1 MKTVFLDYSD
11 PIELGQTY
19 LDCLRNLGV
28 LFMGP
33 GTLKVLSNVNVRV
46 QMPGGEVTDTTGMV
60 VREFA
65 GPVYGLQLNVTPET
79 EHLVHVAKECAAELQ
94 ARMLTPGSRDE
105 ARAGPSE
112 SWDIDG
118 EDTEPERAQFVGQ
131 MTPTEQVLSQAYERF
146 RKWLNIQDAVRVPKP
161 GELQARLL
169 AATPPPRR
177 RKSRSRRKAEA
188 ERVLLAL
195 PAERKKGLAVSSGPE
210 IRGTLMKDPDMSLR
224 VWLLRN
230 PDITESEVYELSC
243 APDLPD
249 DAVYFLLER
258 RKWCQYPRIATN
270 LLLHKSVSSETRT
283 VLASVLPTPT
293 LKGLLRRDDIPV
305 DATRAA
311 REILQGRTDQ
321 TEDPVKQA

>member
-11 PIELGQTY
+11 PIELGQAY

-33 GTLKVLSNVNVRV
+33 GTLQVLSNINVRV
-46 QMPGGEVTDTTGMV
+46 QLPGGKVIETTGVV

-94 ARMLTPGSRDE
+94 ARMLTPGGRGK
-105 ARAGPSE
+105 ARAGPSD

-118 EDTEPERAQFVGQ
+118 EDTEPEQARFLGQ
-131 MTPTEQVLSQAYERF
+131 MTPTQQVLAQAYERF
-146 RKWLNIQDAVRVPKP
+146 RKWVNIQDAVRVPTP
-161 GELQARLL
+161 TELQATLR
-169 AATPPPRR
+169 ASTPAPRS

-188 ERVLLAL
+188 ERALLAL
-195 PAERKKGLAVSSGPE
+195 PLERKKGLAVSSGPE
-210 IRGTLMKDPDMSLR
+210 VRGTLMKDPDMSLR

-230 PDITESEVYELSC
+230 PDITEPEVYKVSC
-243 APDLPD
+243 DPDLPD
-249 DAVYFLLER
+249 DAVRFLLER

-270 LLLHKSVSSETRT
+270 LLLHKSVSNETRV

-293 LKGLLRRDDIPV
+293 LKGLLRRDDIPA

-311 REILQGRTDQ
+311 GEILQGRTDQ
-321 TEDPVKQA
+321 TEDPVEA

>member
-1 MKTVFLDYSD
+1 MKTIYLDYSD

-19 LDCLRNLGV
+19 LDCLRNLGL

-33 GTLKVLSNVNVRV
+33 GTLKLLSDVEIRCHL
-46 QMPGGEVTDTTGMV
+46 PGGEVIETTAMV

-65 GPVYGLQLNVTPET
+65 GPVYGLQLNVCPET

-94 ARMLTPGSRDE
+94 ARMLTPGNRDS

-118 EDTEPERAQFVGQ
+118 EDTEPERAEFVGQ
-131 MTPTEQVLSQAYERF
+131 MTPTEQVLSQAYDRF
-146 RKWLNIQDAVRVPKP
+146 RKWVNIQDAVRIPTPTDLK
-161 GELQARLL
+161 ARHK

-177 RKSRSRRKAEA
+177 PKKHTKRRAEA

-195 PAERKKGLAVSSGPE
+195 PLERKKGLAVSGGLDV
-210 IRGTLMKDPDMSLR
+210 RTCLMKDPDPALR
-224 VWLLRN
+224 LWLLRN
-230 PDITESEVYELSC
+230 PEISEAEVYELSC
-243 APDLPD
+243 APDLPE
-249 DAVYFLLER
+249 DAVRFLLER

-270 LLLHKSVSSETRT
+270 LLLHPSVGSQTRT

-293 LKGLLRRDDIPV
+293 LKGLLRRDDIPE
-305 DATRAA
+305 DAARAA
-311 REILQGRTDQ
+311 QEILEGRTDQ
-321 TEDPVKQA
+321 TEDPVQQT